1 MQKYLQGFGRIV
13 GLAILSTF
21 LFPQGLVADSAK
33 ASTSKSAKKG
43 AQIEWLNYSEG
54 LEKAEQEDKYVLVDF
69 YTTWCGWCKRMDN
82 STFQDPEVV
91 EFLNNKMVAVKV
103 NAEAPD
109 TVVHQDVK
117 LTERQL
123 AVAVYKA
130 TGYPTYFF
138 LDPEGKALFKVP
150 GYRNAEDFL
159 NLVQFV
165 GEEHFKNKSFDK
177 FLQTKKSD
185 GHSKE

>member
-1 MQKYLQGFGRIV
+1 MQKLLQRFGTTVSLLVLFTLLFTLGIV
-13 GLAILSTF
+13 ANPAKST
-21 LFPQGLVADSAK
+21 PDKTAE
-33 ASTSKSAKKG
+33 KS
-43 AQIEWLNYSEG
+43 AQIEWFNYSEG
-54 LEKAEQEDKYVLVDF
+54 LEKAEKEGKYVVVDF
-69 YTTWCGWCKRMDN
+69 YTNWCGWCKRMDK

-91 EFLNNKMVAVKV
+91 DFINNKMVAVKV

-123 AVAVYKA
+123 AIAVYKA

-138 LDPEGKALFKVP
+138 LDPQGKALFKVP

-165 GEEHFKNKSFDK
+165 GEEHYKNKSFDK
-177 FLQTKKSD
+177 FLQMKKSTD
-185 GHSKE
+185 ASK

>member
-1 MQKYLQGFGRIV
+1 MKKRLR
-13 GLAILSTF
+13 AISLLGSLVVLSVIICPTGI
-21 LFPQGLVADSAK
+21 QADPVK
-33 ASTSKSAKKG
+33 ATSEKTARKTNEI
-43 AQIEWLNYSEG
+43 QWLNYTTG
-54 LEKAEQEDKYVLVDF
+54 LEKAQEEGKYVLIDF
-69 YTTWCGWCKRMDN
+69 YTTWCGWCKRMDR
-82 STFQDPEVV
+82 STFKDPEVV
-91 EFLNNKMVAVKV
+91 EFLNDNMVAVKV

-123 AVAVYKA
+123 AVGVYKA

-138 LDPEGKALFKVP
+138 LSPEGKALFKVP

-159 NLVQFV
+159 SLVQFV

-177 FLQTKKSD
+177 FIQLKKS
-185 GHSKE
+185 GKL